1 MKVLFVCHGNINR
14 SAAGEIILQR
24 LQPTWEIKSAALKD
38 TKGGEITAKKM
49 RDALTE
55 MGYPGEGLRSTPI
68 SQELIDWSDV
78 IFYMDTSNEKKL
90 EDKFSSSVFN
100 KAIRI
105 SNLIGIPKIPDPNF
119 AKGNELHKQVI
130 TMLEVAL
137 GKYIDGLSS

>member
-1 MKVLFVCHGNINR
+1 
-14 SAAGEIILQR
+14 
-24 LQPTWEIKSAALKD
+24 
-38 TKGGEITAKKM
+38 
-49 RDALTE
+49 
-55 MGYPGEGLRSTPI
+55 
-68 SQELIDWSDV
+68 
-78 IFYMDTSNEKKL
+78 MDTSNEKKL
-90 EDKFSSSVFN
+90 EDKFSSSVFK